1 MLEVMPL
8 KQAAGS
14 DEHIDL
20 PTLETGNAQHLG
32 DRSFG
37 ETAGTFDAIEPLLGD
52 RGEQPVVVEQC
63 CR

>member
-20 PTLETGNAQHLG
+20 PTLDTGNAQHLG
-32 DRSFG
+32 D
-37 ETAGTFDAIEPLLGD
+37 
-52 RGEQPVVVEQC
+52 
-63 CR
+63 

>member
-20 PTLETGNAQHLG
+20 PTLDTGNAQHLG
-32 DRSFG
+32 DYLSGKPPEHLIRLSRSSA
-37 ETAGTFDAIEPLLGD
+37 TAASN
-52 RGEQPVVVEQC
+52 R
-63 CR
+63 